1 MSFMGGAECSTGRN
15 PLAQFTKNV
24 SKDKSLERDR
34 LGSLPV
40 GPDLGGLRTVGGE
53 MVGADKQMMDEFY
66 SQQSGASPFAFE
78 SMRRELSELQHGP
91 APMAGQPWVSEF
103 GPQQAMNPQEQ
114 AMMEAAFAARTK
126 SSEFSAAEFARF
138 QNSSPFTDTRMA
150 SPAPAQAA
158 STPYYQQFRGYNNF
172 NQGLPFQVHQP
183 MIQQLQMQN
192 QQQDLKGKGKQVV
205 ELSDENWESQFKEM
219 EAMNKTLD
227 ADDQANKDIEAELNS
242 QPETMYGDFQS
253 VWEGIQAE
261 AGGVALDGVDWQN
274 EFDTSN
280 PWSSEASAT
289 NSMPNLGEYL
299 FEVDNPYLMH
309 EDPFSEGRRLMESGG
324 NLSLAALAFEAAV
337 QKDKNHAEAWTE
349 LGGCQ
354 AANEK
359 ETPAIRALEAALKL
373 DEANLGALM
382 GLAVSY
388 TNEGYDSTAY
398 STLERWLATKY
409 PQVTEQAPPAPT
421 STLDRMAIHE
431 RVTNLF
437 IQAAQLSPEGTA
449 MDSDV
454 QVGLGVLFYGAEEYD
469 KAVDCFSAALTSTS
483 TGSSSPEHLLWNRLG
498 ATLANSG
505 RSEEAIN
512 AYERALTINPNFVR
526 ARYNLGVSCINIGC
540 YEQAAEHLLGALAMH
555 KVAEEKAREDFTEVG
570 LDPAR
575 IVQNQSTN
583 LFDTLR
589 RVFSQMG
596 RRDLA
601 ELVTNGMDIDVFRK
615 EFEF

>member
-1 MSFMGGAECSTGRN
+1 
-15 PLAQFTKNV
+15 
-24 SKDKSLERDR
+24 
-34 LGSLPV
+34 
-40 GPDLGGLRTVGGE
+40 
-53 MVGADKQMMDEFY
+53 
-66 SQQSGASPFAFE
+66 
-78 SMRRELSELQHGP
+78 
-91 APMAGQPWVSEF
+91 
-103 GPQQAMNPQEQ
+103 
-114 AMMEAAFAARTK
+114 MEAAFRAK
-126 SSEFSAAEFARF
+126 SPGFDASEFAHF
-138 QNSSPFTDTRMA
+138 QSQSPQGDTRMA
-150 SPAPAQAA
+150 SPPPMQAQQQ
-158 STPYYQQFRGYNNF
+158 YYRPQTFQGYSRFNN
-172 NQGLPFQVHQP
+172 GLPFTGYVQHSTPAPLQTHQP
-183 MIQQLQMQN
+183 
-192 QQQDLKGKGKQVV
+192 DAKGKGKQVV
-205 ELSDENWESQFKEM
+205 ELTDENWEAQFQEM
-219 EAMNKTLD
+219 ESMNKTLD
-227 ADDQANKDIEAELNS
+227 VDEQANKDIDAELS
-242 QPETMYGDFQS
+242 QTETMFGDFQS

-261 AGGVALDGVDWQN
+261 GAPVDSGLEWA
-274 EFDTSN
+274 EFDANT
-280 PWSSEASAT
+280 PWSPEASAT
-289 NSMPNLGEYL
+289 NSMPRLGEYL
-299 FEVDNPYLMH
+299 FEPDNPYLTH
-309 EDPFSEGRRLMESGG
+309 PDPFAEGKRLMESGG

-337 QKDKNHAEAWTE
+337 QKNSKHEEAWTE

-373 DEANLGALM
+373 DGANLGALM

-388 TNEGYDSTAY
+388 TNEGYDTTAY

-409 PQVTEQAPPAPT
+409 PQVMADAPQAPM
-421 STLDRMAIHE
+421 STLDRQAIHD
-431 RVTNLF
+431 RVTDLF
-437 IQAAQLSPEGTA
+437 IKAAQLSPEGTA

-512 AYERALTINPNFVR
+512 AYERALTLNPNFVR

-555 KVAEEKAREDFTEVG
+555 KVAEEKARADAGKVG
-570 LDPAR
+570 VDPGR

-601 ELVTNGMDIDVFRK
+601 DLVTNGMDIDVFRYDPSTTGEGGGRK
-615 EFEF
+615 LTWCAAIGRISSSEWLFGRRIEFGEEIEEGRCC

>member
-1 MSFMGGAECSTGRN
+1 MSFLGGAECSTGRN
-15 PLAQFTKNV
+15 PLAQFTKHV
-24 SKDKSLERDR
+24 SEDKSLQRDR
-34 LGSLPV
+34 LGDGRAAP
-40 GPDLGGLRTVGGE
+40 GMGGIRTMGGE
-53 MVGADKQMMDEFY
+53 IAAADKQMMDEFY
-66 SQQSGASPFAFE
+66 NQQQSGSPFAFD
-78 SMRRELSELQHGP
+78 SMRQEIQNLQH
-91 APMAGQPWVSEF
+91 APQAAGQPWAAEF
-103 GPQQAMNPQEQ
+103 GPQGMMPQDQAL
-114 AMMEAAFAARTK
+114 MEAAYRQK
-126 SSEFSAAEFARF
+126 SPEFNPAEFAHF
-138 QNSSPFTDTRMA
+138 QSQSPQGDIRMA
-150 SPAPAQAA
+150 SPAPMQAQPQ
-158 STPYYQQFRGYNNF
+158 TYYRPQTFQGYSRFNN
-172 NQGLPFQVHQP
+172 GMPFTGYVQHTSP
-183 MIQQLQMQN
+183 APQMHH
-192 QQQDLKGKGKQVV
+192 QQDLKGKGKQVV
-205 ELSDENWESQFKEM
+205 ELTDENWEAQFQEM
-219 EAMNKTLD
+219 ENVNKTLD
-227 ADDQANKDIEAELNS
+227 TDEQANKDIDAELNS
-242 QPETMYGDFQS
+242 QTETMFGDFQS

-261 AGGVALDGVDWQN
+261 GGAPVDSGLEWA
-274 EFDTSN
+274 EFDANT
-280 PWSSEASAT
+280 PWSPEASAT
-289 NSMPNLGEYL
+289 NSMPRLGEYL
-299 FEVDNPYLMH
+299 FEPDNPYLTH
-309 EDPFSEGRRLMESGG
+309 EDPFAEGKRLMEAGG

-337 QKDKNHAEAWTE
+337 QKDPKHKEAWTE

-373 DEANLGALM
+373 DDSNLGALM

-388 TNEGYDSTAY
+388 TNEGYDTTAY

-409 PQVTEQAPPAPT
+409 PKIAEHAPPAPD
-421 STLDRMAIHE
+421 STLDRQAIHD
-431 RVTNLF
+431 RVTDLF

-555 KVAEEKAREDFTEVG
+555 KVAEEKARQDAGSIG
-570 LDPAR
+570 LDPGR

-601 ELVTNGMDIDVFRK
+601 DLVTNGMDIDVFRK
-615 EFEF
+615 DFDF

>member
-1 MSFMGGAECSTGRN
+1 
-15 PLAQFTKNV
+15 
-24 SKDKSLERDR
+24 
-34 LGSLPV
+34 
-40 GPDLGGLRTVGGE
+40 
-53 MVGADKQMMDEFY
+53 MDEFY
-66 SQQSGASPFAFE
+66 NQQQAGSPFAFD
-78 SMRRELSELQHGP
+78 SMRQEIQNLQY
-91 APMAGQPWVSEF
+91 APQPSAAQPWSAEF
-103 GPQQAMNPQEQ
+103 GPHQAMNPQAQ
-114 AMMEAAFAARTK
+114 AMMGAAFQTK
-126 SSEFSAAEFARF
+126 SPEFNAAEFAHFQAQSPQGDIQMAAAVPMQAPTQQYYRPQTFQGYSRF
-138 QNSSPFTDTRMA
+138 NNGMPFTGYVQHS
-150 SPAPAQAA
+150 SPAP
-158 STPYYQQFRGYNNF
+158 
-172 NQGLPFQVHQP
+172 QVHH
-183 MIQQLQMQN
+183 
-192 QQQDLKGKGKQVV
+192 QQDVKGKGKQVV
-205 ELSDENWESQFKEM
+205 ELTDENWEAQFQEM
-219 EAMNKTLD
+219 ESMNKSLD
-227 ADDQANKDIEAELNS
+227 MDEQANKDIDAELNS
-242 QPETMYGDFQS
+242 QTETMFGDFNS

-261 AGGVALDGVDWQN
+261 GAPVDSGLEWA
-274 EFDTSN
+274 EFDANT
-280 PWSSEASAT
+280 PWSPEASAT
-289 NSMPNLGEYL
+289 NSMPRLGEYL
-299 FEVDNPYLMH
+299 FEPDNPYMTH
-309 EDPFSEGRRLMESGG
+309 EDPFAEGKRLMESGD

-337 QKDKNHAEAWTE
+337 QKNPKHQEAWTE

-373 DEANLGALM
+373 DESNLGALM

-388 TNEGYDSTAY
+388 TNEGYDTTAY
-398 STLERWLATKY
+398 ATLERWLATKY
-409 PQVTEQAPPAPT
+409 PEVIAQAPSAPA
-421 STLDRMAIHE
+421 STLDRQAIHD
-431 RVTNLF
+431 RVTDLF

-555 KVAEEKAREDFTEVG
+555 KVAEEKARQDAGKVG
-570 LDPAR
+570 LDPGR

-601 ELVTNGMDIDVFRK
+601 DLVTNGMDIDVFRYEPSTQLQEGRRK
-615 EFEF
+615 LTFCVAIGRISSSEWLFGRKLDLSQFEEGRCC